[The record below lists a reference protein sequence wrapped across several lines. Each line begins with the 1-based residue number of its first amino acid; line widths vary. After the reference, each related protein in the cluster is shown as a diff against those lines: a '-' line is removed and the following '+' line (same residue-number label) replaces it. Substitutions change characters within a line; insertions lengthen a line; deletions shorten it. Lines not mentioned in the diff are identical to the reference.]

1 MISIL
6 IIDDDLNYVK
16 NLFNHIISQ
25 NLNIRLIGIGENGNE
40 ALNLIEYYKPDV
52 LLLDLMMPQVNGIQV
67 LDNMLAKKD
76 KYFPNIKIIIL
87 SSFVEKLHKNRDK
100 EYFNYIYDIIPK
112 PINIDKLIYCLNQIE
127 ALNSIKKIEL
137 YVNNELNKF
146 NFNIKNAAYKYL
158 KDTII

>member
-87 SSFVEKLHKNRDK
+87 SSFV
-100 EYFNYIYDIIPK
+100 
-112 PINIDKLIYCLNQIE
+112 
-127 ALNSIKKIEL
+127 
-137 YVNNELNKF
+137 
-146 NFNIKNAAYKYL
+146 
-158 KDTII
+158 